1 MAGYAKFF
9 LILRGKP
16 DILPVAELETEF
28 DSDNWLH
35 FQDMKLS
42 SKAIL
47 ALAAASVIGLAY
59 AAEQPEAVTHIEH
72 EKVDATFARGGLLLQ
87 TNNYKIMAGRRSG
100 PGTVEIHEKD
110 TDIFYI
116 VDGTATFITGGKANE
131 VKEKSPGELGAKEI
145 VGGEVR
151 HLAKGD
157 VIVIPA
163 GVPHWFTETSTPFLY
178 FVVKVSK

>member
-1 MAGYAKFF
+1 MKTFHAMKSLSQG
-9 LILRGKP
+9 IL
-16 DILPVAELETEF
+16 LV
-28 DSDNWLH
+28 
-35 FQDMKLS
+35 
-42 SKAIL
+42 L
-47 ALAAASVIGLAY
+47 ATSLIGLAC
-59 AAEQPEAVTHIEH
+59 AADQPEAVIHIAR
-72 EKVDATFARGGLLLQ
+72 EKVDATFAKGGFLLQ

-131 VKEKSPGELGAKEI
+131 VKEKSPGEFGAKEI
-145 VGGEVR
+145 LGGEVR

-157 VIVIPA
+157 VIVIPN

>member
-1 MAGYAKFF
+1 
-9 LILRGKP
+9 LILK
-16 DILPVAELETEF
+16 VENTHA
-28 DSDNWLH
+28 
-35 FQDMKLS
+35 MKSLT
-42 SKAIL
+42 KVIL
-47 ALAAASVIGLAY
+47 ALATASLVGLAY
-59 AAEQPEAVTHIEH
+59 AAEQTEAVIHMPR
-72 EKVDATFARGGLLLQ
+72 EKVDATFARGGGLLLQ
-87 TNNYKIMAGRRSG
+87 TNNYKIMAGRRGG

-131 VKEKSPGELGAKEI
+131 VKEKSPGEFGAKEI

-157 VIVIPA
+157 VIVIPN
-163 GVPHWFTETSTPFLY
+163 GVPHWFTETSVPFLY

>member
-1 MAGYAKFF
+1 MKSLSQG
-9 LILRGKP
+9 IL
-16 DILPVAELETEF
+16 V
-28 DSDNWLH
+28 
-35 FQDMKLS
+35 
-42 SKAIL
+42 
-47 ALAAASVIGLAY
+47 AAASLICLAC
-59 AAEQPEAVTHIEH
+59 AADQPEAVIHVGH
-72 EKVDATFARGGLLLQ
+72 EKVDATFAKGGFLLQ

-131 VKEKSPGELGAKEI
+131 VKEKSPGEFGAKEI
-145 VGGEVR
+145 LGGEVR

-157 VIVIPA
+157 VVVIPN